1 MTQNWYSDDKATMG
15 DRISAAREN
24 AGLSIKE
31 LAERLGIRVKTLN
44 GWEADEREPR
54 ANYLRTLS
62 GVLGVSL
69 IWLLTGEGSGPG
81 GGDAPNA
88 PAGRDVALSEIR
100 ALQQSLADAARR
112 LDRLERLMA
121 DV

>member
-1 MTQNWYSDDKATMG
+1 MTENWYSDDKATMG

-24 AGLSIKE
+24 AGLSVKD
-31 LAERLGIRVKTLN
+31 LAQKLGVRVKTLS

-69 IWLLTGEGSGPG
+69 IWLLTGEGQGVNAT
-81 GGDAPNA
+81 GDAP
-88 PAGRDVALSEIR
+88 GREAMLSEIR
-100 ALQQSLADAARR
+100 TLQQSMADAARR
-112 LDRLERLMA
+112 LERLERMMA
-121 DV
+121 DA

>member
-1 MTQNWYSDDKATMG
+1 MG

-24 AGLSIKE
+24 AGLSVKD
-31 LAERLGIRVKTLN
+31 LAQKLGVRVKTLT
-44 GWEADEREPR
+44 GWEGDEREPR

-69 IWLLTGEGSGPG
+69 IWLLTGEGHGVGGEDVGSDAAPG
-81 GGDAPNA
+81 
-88 PAGRDVALSEIR
+88 REVVLSEIR
-100 ALQQSLADAARR
+100 ALKQSVAETARR

-121 DV
+121 DA